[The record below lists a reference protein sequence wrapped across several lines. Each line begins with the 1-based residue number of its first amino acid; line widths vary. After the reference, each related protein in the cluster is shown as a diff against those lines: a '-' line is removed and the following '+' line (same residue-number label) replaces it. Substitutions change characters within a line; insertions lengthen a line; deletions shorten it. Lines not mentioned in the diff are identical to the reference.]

1 MREILKFFVLLMAV
15 CVIAVAASLV
25 LPSPDGSV
33 FACAVLLSAIAVT

>member
-33 FACAVLLSAIAVT
+33 F